1 MQYSIQKTL
10 RLTVTATVLLLALGV
25 GLSLDFV
32 NAANSKPS
40 REVLIDRPV
49 EIPDKN
55 FNILVRTIEW
65 PVGYKSKPHQ
75 HKGPGPRYVLSGT
88 VRIDDQ
94 GKIGVYNAGDSFW
107 HDGGFEHTAENIADT
122 PTKVL
127 IVELLPKK
135 LK

>member
-1 MQYSIQKTL
+1 MQFSTPKPTCLVVLIISL
-10 RLTVTATVLLLALGV
+10 LVLVGGLTK
-25 GLSLDFV
+25 FV
-32 NAANSKPS
+32 NAAKADPTKAK
-40 REVLIDRPV
+40 LIDRPV
-49 EIPDKN
+49 EIPDRQ

-65 PVGYKSKPHQ
+65 PVGYKSKPHM
-75 HKGPGPRYVLSGT
+75 HKGPGPRYVLTGM

-94 GKIGVYNAGDSFW
+94 GKIGEYRAGETFW
-107 HDGGFEHTAENIADT
+107 HDGGFEHTAENIADK